1 LTEADIEIILQG
13 AKEKNPVARTAG
25 TKSLKESTSGREGAP
40 ENEGT

>member
-13 AKEKNPVARTAG
+13 AKEIPVARTAG